1 MSRTSR
7 QRDSLTPSLF
17 PFLAVL
23 LCTMGAL
30 VLILMLVVSG
40 AQASAVQ
47 IAEQSVHRAEEVES
61 QLKLASHGFQ
71 KQLTE
76 AQIELE
82 KKRLGLQHLENHIQE
97 LLSELEQL
105 KRTVEL
111 ADADEKS
118 GKDDQQAQAE
128 AISELERQ
136 LLEANDKL
144 KQKLDKPEGDK
155 PIFAIIPY
163 DGPNGTH
170 RRPIYLECTERGIR
184 IQPEGVLLQVS
195 DLEPPYGPGNPLD
208 AALRTIRAQY
218 APANH
223 AVTSTAYPLLVVRPS
238 GIRSYA
244 MARAAMSGWDD
255 QFGYELI
262 GEDVDLAFPEG
273 EPGLALKITQALDL
287 ARERQAALIVAMPQK
302 YRGFSERDR
311 PLTGGSGSG
320 ENGSGGSGSGGYGSG
335 EYSSEQYG
343 SGSYAGSA
351 ATQAGSGTA
360 EHSAGERGG
369 WANASFDGSSSG
381 GSGDGLQAQPST
393 GARGSSADS
402 LLGFGGS
409 AASAAAGT
417 SQTDVTEQMAAGDS
431 FFGTASGPNNPAGGS
446 YGPGSSYGSA
456 SDSSR
461 REPGGAMSVGGSS
474 ELSTGGLAGTGSGG
488 TSGGRPGDSGNSSA
502 GNSPASGGTP
512 TSAASGSGAN
522 GAAGGNSGGSQ
533 MSGQPPS
540 GNQMAMPFKTPGES
554 GGGSQSSS
562 GGGSA
567 SSAGSASGGSQA
579 GSSGS
584 TSQSSAEASDQQGSP
599 QLSLNKTFNG
609 QKQEAAAPVASR
621 RGRGWAWSQGPR
633 TQTPVGRSIRVQCLA
648 DRWIV
653 LPDSG
658 TANDPAAITIT
669 FDISPQQRA
678 EKLAKVVA
686 ERVDSWGLA
695 LTGGYWK
702 PTLLVD
708 VGPDAEWRFNQLQQ
722 LLESSGLEV
731 QRGK

>member
-1 MSRTSR
+1 MSRSSR

-97 LLSELEQL
+97 LLTELEQL

-111 ADADEKS
+111 ADADEKTVE
-118 GKDDQQAQAE
+118 DDHQAGSR
-128 AISELERQ
+128 AISELEKQ
-136 LLEANDKL
+136 LLEAHDKL

-155 PIFAIIPY
+155 PIFAIVPY

-170 RRPIYLECTERGIR
+170 RRPIYLECTEQGIR
-184 IQPEGVLLQVS
+184 IQPEGVLLQVA

-255 QFGYELI
+255 QFGYELV

-273 EPGLALKITQALDL
+273 DPGLAIKITQALNL

-320 ENGSGGSGSGGYGSG
+320 EYGAGGSDSGGYASG
-335 EYSSEQYG
+335 EYGSEQDG
-343 SGSYAGSA
+343 SGSYAGSV
-351 ATQAGSGTA
+351 ATQAGSGA
-360 EHSAGERGG
+360 GEHAAGERGG
-369 WANASFDGSSSG
+369 WSNANFDGSSSS
-381 GSGDGLQAQPST
+381 GSGDGLQAQPSA
-393 GARGSSADS
+393 GPRGTSADS
-402 LLGFGGS
+402 LLGFGGD
-409 AASAAAGT
+409 AGSAAAGT
-417 SQTDVTEQMAAGDS
+417 SPAGASEQKAAGES
-431 FFGTASGPNNPAGGS
+431 FFATASGPNNPAGGS

-456 SDSSR
+456 GDASR
-461 REPGGAMSVGGSS
+461 GESGGTMSVGGSG
-474 ELSTGGLAGTGSGG
+474 EPATGGLAGTGSGG
-488 TSGGRPGDSGNSSA
+488 TSGGQPGDSANPSAGNSSASGDSGN
-502 GNSPASGGTP
+502 G
-512 TSAASGSGAN
+512 ASGS
-522 GAAGGNSGGSQ
+522 AAGGNSGGSQ
-533 MSGQPPS
+533 MSGQPAT
-540 GNQMAMPFKTPGES
+540 GNQMAMPFKTPGQSE
-554 GGGSQSSS
+554 GGSQSSS
-562 GGGSA
+562 GSGSA
-567 SSAGSASGGSQA
+567 GSAGSASGGSQA

-584 TSQSSAEASDQQGSP
+584 SSQSSAESSDQQGSP
-599 QLSLNKTFNG
+599 QLSLDKTFNG
-609 QKQEAAAPVASR
+609 QKQESAAPVASR

-658 TANDPAAITIT
+658 KANDPAAITIT

-722 LLESSGLEV
+722 LLEASGLEV

>member
-1 MSRTSR
+1 MSRSSR

-40 AQASAVQ
+40 AQASALQ
-47 IAEQSVHRAEEVES
+47 IAEQSVEQAEQVES

-71 KQLTE
+71 KQLTA

-97 LLSELEQL
+97 LLTELEQL
-105 KRTVEL
+105 RRTAEL

-118 GKDDQQAQAE
+118 DEENQQAQAE
-128 AISELERQ
+128 AISELEKQ
-136 LLEANDKL
+136 LLEAHDKL
-144 KQKLDKPEGDK
+144 KHKLDKPDGDK

-170 RRPIYLECTERGIR
+170 RRPIYLECTEQGIR

-238 GIRSYA
+238 GIRTYA

-255 QFGYELI
+255 QFGYELV
-262 GEDVDLAFPEG
+262 GEEVDLAFPEG
-273 EPGLALKITQALDL
+273 DPGLANKIAQALAL

-311 PLTGGSGSG
+311 PL
-320 ENGSGGSGSGGYGSG
+320 SGGSGSAANDEYGSDSQG
-335 EYSSEQYG
+335 SGAYPAEQYG
-343 SGSYAGSA
+343 SGSYAGNSMAQA
-351 ATQAGSGTA
+351 AYGADTP
-360 EHSAGERGG
+360 SAGGRGG
-369 WANASFDGSSSG
+369 WANESIDGLSSSSG
-381 GSGDGLQAQPST
+381 GDDLQRQPSADDRSRSGD
-393 GARGSSADS
+393 S
-402 LLGFGGS
+402 LMGFSGP
-409 AASAAAGT
+409 AASSEAGDSET
-417 SQTDVTEQMAAGDS
+417 LAAGDS
-431 FFGTASGPNNPAGGS
+431 FFGTAGGPNNPANGS
-446 YGPGSSYGSA
+446 YGPGKSYGS
-456 SDSSR
+456 SDGSSR
-461 REPGGAMSVGGSS
+461 RETGGT
-474 ELSTGGLAGTGSGG
+474 LSTGLSSGG
-488 TSGGRPGDSGNSSA
+488 TSSDGLTAAGNPGSPDGRQSASGNSASGNSSA
-502 GNSPASGGTP
+502 DSPSAGTGSSASG
-512 TSAASGSGAN
+512 
-522 GAAGGNSGGSQ
+522 GAAGGASGGSQ
-533 MSGQPPS
+533 MTGQPTSGSQMSMPITPPS
-540 GNQMAMPFKTPGES
+540 QS
-554 GGGSQSSS
+554 DGGSQSGASEGSTSTAGNTS
-562 GGGSA
+562 GGTQR
-567 SSAGSASGGSQA
+567 SSAGSTPPSPDDN
-579 GSSGS
+579 
-584 TSQSSAEASDQQGSP
+584 SDQQAMP
-599 QLSLNKTFNG
+599 QLSLDKTFNG
-609 QKQEAAAPVASR
+609 QKQESTTPVASR

-633 TQTPVGRSIRVQCLA
+633 TQTPVGRSIRMLCLQ
-648 DRWIV
+648 DRWII

-658 TANDPAAITIT
+658 KANDPAAITIA
-669 FDISPQQRA
+669 FDSTPQQRA
-678 EKLAKVVA
+678 EKLARVVA

-702 PTLLVD
+702 PILLVD

-722 LLESSGLEV
+722 LLEASGLEV